1 MATVGHGL
9 APARTVLDNGA
20 ALITKQTRKTPI
32 VAINLV
38 MRAGSICDSDATLGA
53 TYLLSR
59 VIDRGTSTRSA
70 SEIAEELDD
79 RGISLTVTVTRHL
92 FSLVCTCLAEDFVP
106 VFRLLGEMV
115 MAPSVPVSELERRR
129 GEVVT
134 GLRQDEDSPAVR
146 AVETLM
152 AQLHG
157 PSHPYGRRAK
167 GTFATIERL
176 ERSQLVDLHAARF
189 APSELCAVVVG
200 DVETALVADV
210 AQDLLGKW
218 RKPPPAPIA
227 VPPPPRPSE
236 RRRIVVPMLN
246 KAQTDVAYGFSTIM
260 RSDPAYYAFWLMN
273 HALGQYALGG
283 RLGDRIRERQGMA
296 YYVTSVF
303 EANVVNGPLMIRA
316 GVSAQNVDRAIASI
330 DDELVLLRRSGLTP
344 KELNESRQYLI
355 GSMPRALETNAGIA
369 QFLQTAEFFGLGLDY
384 DVRLPA
390 LLSSVT
396 LDQAHAMALR
406 YLDPDGASIVV
417 AGPYQELG
425 IEN

>member
-70 SEIAEELDD
+70 SAIAEELDD
-79 RGISLTVTVTRHL
+79 RGISLTVMVTRHL

-115 MAPSVPVSELERRR
+115 MAPSVPVSELETRR

-218 RKPPPAPIA
+218 RKPPSAPIA

-246 KAQTDVAYGFSTIM
+246 KAQTDVAYGFSTIT

-396 LDQAHAMALR
+396 LDQVHAMALR
-406 YLDPDGASIVV
+406 YLDPDRASIVV

>member
-70 SEIAEELDD
+70 SAIAEELDD
-79 RGISLTVTVTRHL
+79 RGISLTVMVTRHL

-115 MAPSVPVSELERRR
+115 MAPSVPVSELETRR

-246 KAQTDVAYGFSTIM
+246 KAQTDVAYGFSTIT

-396 LDQAHAMALR
+396 LDQVHAMALR
-406 YLDPDGASIVV
+406 YLDPDRASIVV